1 MFDLKFYGL
10 IAELF
15 KYHNEVNNYNNKF
28 GKRILTREDLIEK
41 QLEILRKYMISE
53 MDYGELVIYM
63 RFIIIYFAKYQL
75 SVAEKQH
82 KQIVKNFWNVK
93 WIADEIV

>member
-15 KYHNEVNNYNNKF
+15 KYHNEVNNYKNNF
-28 GKRILTREDLIEK
+28 GKMVLTREDLIEK
-41 QLEILRKYMISE
+41 QMEILRKYTISE
-53 MDYGELVIYM
+53 IDYGNLVIYM
-63 RFIIIYFAKYQL
+63 RFIIIYFAKYQF

-82 KQIVKNFWNVK
+82 EQIVKNYWSAK
-93 WIADEIV
+93 WITDEIV

>member
-15 KYHNEVNNYNNKF
+15 KYHNEVNNYKNKF
-28 GKRILTREDLIEK
+28 GKMVLTREDLIEK
-41 QLEILRKYMISE
+41 QMEILRKYTISE
-53 MDYGELVIYM
+53 IDYGNLVIYM
-63 RFIIIYFAKYQL
+63 RFIIIYFAKYQF

-82 KQIVKNFWNVK
+82 KQIVKNYWSAK
-93 WIADEIV
+93 WITDEIV